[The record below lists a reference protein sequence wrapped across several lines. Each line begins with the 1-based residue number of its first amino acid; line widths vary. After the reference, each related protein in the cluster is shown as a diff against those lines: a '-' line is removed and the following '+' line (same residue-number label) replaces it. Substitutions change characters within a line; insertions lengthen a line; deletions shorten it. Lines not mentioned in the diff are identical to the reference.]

1 VNFDQVS
8 HNPQKRSLRVVVM
21 VANVK
26 QYRQEFYP
34 MLRAVLAP
42 YRVDLTVI
50 YSTPSSVEASK
61 GDNIDLPPPLGRK
74 VPRLFF
80 LHDRLLL
87 QIPRPGDI
95 MAADLIIIVQAT
107 GYLFN
112 YPLLLLSALRL
123 KRIAFWGH
131 GWNHQGDPKSFS
143 EWMKRRLA
151 NASDWWFAHT
161 RETKRYLESIGV
173 APGKIT
179 AVENA
184 IDTRGFR
191 DSLRSVSEEELSSTR
206 AALRIPSGSPIGL
219 FCGSLYREKRLD
231 YLLSA
236 AARIAEEIPGFRL
249 IIVGAGPQ
257 TELVRQASEECQY
270 IIYVGPAFGRARAVY
285 FRMADVL
292 LNPGL
297 VGLGILD
304 SFAAG
309 LPVITTADAKHSPE
323 IAYLVDGENGLRVNG
338 DSREFAVAVSRTLRD
353 PGVLHKMKQGAQ
365 AAADHYTIENMVENV
380 KRGIL
385 QCLEV
390 RAPKSDL

>member
-1 VNFDQVS
+1 M
-8 HNPQKRSLRVVVM
+8 M

-26 QYRQEFYP
+26 QYRQQFYP
-34 MLRAVLAP
+34 MLRAALEPDGVE
-42 YRVDLTVI
+42 LTVI
-50 YSTPSSVEASK
+50 YSAPSATEATK
-61 GDNIDLPPPLGRK
+61 GDNIDLPLPTGRR

-80 LHDRLLL
+80 MQERLLL
-87 QIPRPGDI
+87 QIPGPAEILR
-95 MAADLIIIVQAT
+95 ADLIVIVQAT

-123 KRIAFWGH
+123 KRVAFWGH

-143 EWMKRRLA
+143 ERMKRRLA
-151 NASDWWFAHT
+151 NATDWWLTHT
-161 RETKRYLESIGV
+161 HETKRYLESIGV
-173 APGKIT
+173 SPGKIT

-191 DSLRSVSEEELSSTR
+191 DLLRSVSEEELAATR
-206 AALRIPSGSPIGL
+206 AALRIPNGSPIGL

-231 YLLSA
+231 YLLHA
-236 AARIAEEIPGFRL
+236 AAGIAEDISGFRL

-257 TELVRQASEECQY
+257 SDLVRRASEECEH
-270 IIYVGPAFGRARAVY
+270 IIYVGPAFGRERAVY

-309 LPVITTADAKHSPE
+309 LPIITTTDAKHSPE
-323 IAYLVDGENGLRVNG
+323 IAYLVDGENGLLVDG
-338 DSREFAVAVSRTLRD
+338 DSRAFAAAVSRTLRD
-353 PGVLHKMKQGAQ
+353 TGLLRKMKQGAQ
-365 AAADHYTIENMVENV
+365 AAADHYTIENMVANV

-385 QCLEV
+385 QCLEI
-390 RAPKSDL
+390 RALNSDP

>member
-1 VNFDQVS
+1 
-8 HNPQKRSLRVVVM
+8 M

-26 QYRQEFYP
+26 QYRKEFYP

-42 YRVDLTVI
+42 HGVDLTVI
-50 YSTPSSVEASK
+50 YSTPSAIEATK
-61 GDNIDLPPPLGRK
+61 GDNIDLPHPLGRR

-80 LHDRLLL
+80 LHERLLL
-87 QIPRPGDI
+87 QIPGPGDI
-95 MAADLIIIVQAT
+95 LTADLIIIVQAT

-161 RETKRYLESIGV
+161 HETKRYLESIGV
-173 APGKIT
+173 TPGKIT

-191 DSLRSVSEEELSSTR
+191 DSLRSVSEDELASKR
-206 AALRIPSGSPIGL
+206 AALRIPGGSQIGL
-219 FCGSLYREKRLD
+219 FCGSLYREKRLE

-236 AARIAEEIPGFRL
+236 AALIAEEIPGFRL

-257 TELVRQASEECQY
+257 TDLVRRASEECEY
-270 IIYVGPAFGRARAVY
+270 IIHVGAAFGRERAVY
-285 FRMADVL
+285 FRMAEVL

-309 LPVITTADAKHSPE
+309 LPIITTADAKHSPE

-338 DSREFAVAVSRTLRD
+338 GSREYAHAVSRMLRD
-353 PGVLHKMKQGAQ
+353 PSLLHKMKQGAQ
-365 AAADHYTIENMVENV
+365 AAADRYTIENMVDNV

-385 QCLEV
+385 ECLQL
-390 RAPKSDL
+390 RAPKSGL

>member
-1 VNFDQVS
+1 
-8 HNPQKRSLRVVVM
+8 M

-26 QYRQEFYP
+26 QYRKEFYP

-42 YRVDLTVI
+42 YGVDLTVI
-50 YSTPSSVEASK
+50 YSAPSAMEATK
-61 GDNIDLPPPLGRK
+61 GDNIDPPPPLGRR

-80 LHDRLLL
+80 LHERLLL
-87 QIPRPGDI
+87 QIPRPGDVLT
-95 MAADLIIIVQAT
+95 ADLIIIVQAT
-107 GYLFN
+107 GYLLN

-151 NASDWWFAHT
+151 NVSDWWFAHT
-161 RETKRYLESIGV
+161 HETKRYLESIGV
-173 APGKIT
+173 AAGKIT

-191 DSLRSVSEEELSSTR
+191 DALRSVSEEELASTR
-206 AALRIPSGSPIGL
+206 AALRIPNGAPIGL

-236 AARIAEEIPGFRL
+236 AARIAEDIPGFRL
-249 IIVGAGPQ
+249 IIVGGGPQ
-257 TELVRQASEECQY
+257 TDLVRRASEECEY
-270 IIYVGPAFGRARAVY
+270 IIHIGPAFGRERAVY
-285 FRMADVL
+285 FRLADVL

-309 LPVITTADAKHSPE
+309 LPIITTADAKHSPE
-323 IAYLVDGENGLRVNG
+323 IAYLVDGENGLRING
-338 DSREFAVAVSRTLRD
+338 DSSEFATAVSRTLRD
-353 PGVLHKMKQGAQ
+353 PTVLHKMKQGAQ
-365 AAADHYTIENMVENV
+365 ASADHYTIENMVENV

-385 QCLEV
+385 QCLKV
-390 RAPKSDL
+390 RAPNSDL